1 MVSSAA
7 DIIYNLEM
15 GVKDKKKEL
24 EFFFVSKSLGR
35 RSKLSLS
42 VGC

>member
-15 GVKDKKKEL
+15 GVKDKKEF